1 MATKKVYGVG
11 ALGVNVDSD
20 PWSIDDRECTK
31 MQNALNNPLGVLA
44 QRPGFANVNLIA
56 APGPVLGG
64 VGVPALAGSSG
75 GGDGSGTR
83 IMYIGR
89 GPLSE

>member
-1 MATKKVYGVG
+1 VATKKVYGLG
-11 ALGVNVDSD
+11 ALGVNVDTD
-20 PWSIDDRECTK
+20 PWSVDDRECLK
-31 MQNALNNPLGVLA
+31 MQNAQNYPAGVLSH
-44 QRPGFANVNLIA
+44 RPGFANVNLSA
-56 APGPVLGG
+56 APGAILGG
-64 VGVPALAGSSG
+64 ISVPALAGSS